1 VSSENTRI
9 CRVVAVGSGRG
20 GAGKTLIA
28 ANVGVYLAQ
37 IGKKVVLVDL
47 NWTSPALHVA
57 LGIEFP
63 SSDIGSLIGSRT
75 AEIHDIV
82 TPTNIP
88 GLEFIA
94 GPGDY
99 FGISRNLKE
108 IRENVSLMLA
118 SIEADYMLVDL
129 PPGIDPA
136 AVYHFAQASVPVVMI
151 RPEPSSVE
159 QTYRFISAVYLE
171 RFLGMEGLEENE
183 REEIR
188 QLVSGGINYMTPL
201 DLCSALSS
209 IHGLKEKAERIR
221 HQFMP
226 CIIVND
232 TRLSSD
238 MELAESMVS
247 VCGRRLGIRLVPLGH
262 VEHDDTVIMNARR
275 LKPFI
280 IEQPGAKASKNLEK
294 IVRRLLVLESGD
306 LPDPPPLPSDAY
318 TYYDTLEI
326 YPGATEDE
334 VRTSYRK
341 LRDIYSP
348 GSLAASG
355 ILNAGQHND
364 VMRQIEE
371 AYVTLSD
378 PMKRRRYDRMVFPD
392 GLPARPPKAASIN
405 RESAE
410 VTDRSIRL
418 EPPEIDPDVE
428 ITGSLLR
435 TVREEMRIELA
446 EISQR
451 TKISNT
457 YLNAIEEESYDDLP
471 ALVYTRG
478 FVFEMAR
485 YLRMDPHR
493 AARDYAVRF
502 RDYLRSHHR
511 LDE

>member
-1 VSSENTRI
+1 M
-9 CRVVAVGSGRG
+9 VAIGSGRG
-20 GAGKTLIA
+20 GAGKTLVA

-37 IGKKVVLVDL
+37 IGKRVILVDL

-63 SSDIGSLIGSRT
+63 SADIGSLIGSRT
-75 AEIHDIV
+75 AEIRDIV

-88 GLEFIA
+88 GLDFIA

-99 FGISRNLKE
+99 FGISQNLRE
-108 IRENVSLMLA
+108 ITENLSLMLA
-118 SIEADYMLVDL
+118 SLEADYMLIDL

-136 AVYHFAQASVPVVMI
+136 AVYHFAQASVPVVMA

-159 QTYRFISAVYLE
+159 QTYRFISAVYLQ
-171 RFLGMEGLEENE
+171 RLLGTEGLEEDE
-183 REEIR
+183 RDEIR
-188 QLVSGGINYMTPL
+188 KLASGGVSYMTPM

-209 IHGLKEKAERIR
+209 IPGLKEKAERVR
-221 HQFMP
+221 HQFAP

-238 MELAESMVS
+238 MELAESIVS
-247 VCGRRLGIRLVPLGH
+247 VCGRRLGIRIVPLGY

-306 LPDPPPLPSDAY
+306 FPDPPPLPSDAY

-355 ILNAGQHND
+355 ILNSGQHND

-392 GLPARPPKAASIN
+392 GLPAARPARATAGS

-410 VTDRSIRL
+410 VTERPIRL
-418 EPPEIDPDVE
+418 DPPEVDPDVE

-435 TVREEMRIELA
+435 AVREEMGIELA

-457 YLNAIEEESYDDLP
+457 YLAAIEEENYEDLP

-493 AARDYAVRF
+493 AAKDYAARF